1 MSPQVL
7 FSLCVV
13 AASGAAVAL
22 QAMLNAAL
30 GRAVESTLAAAAI
43 SFGVGFAALVALTL
57 ILGDG
62 AAFARLP
69 SVRIGLLAGG
79 LLGAFFVWSIAW
91 GVPTLGVVSAFAAL
105 ILGQMVAALLL
116 DAAGAF
122 GLATYD
128 ITWKRL
134 VAVALVA
141 GGMVMSR
148 L

>member
-7 FSLCVV
+7 ISLCVV
-13 AASGAAVAL
+13 AASGAAVAM
-22 QAMLNAAL
+22 QAMLNAGL
-30 GRAVESTLAAAAI
+30 GRALGSTLAAASI
-43 SFGVGFAALVALTL
+43 SFGVGFAALVVITFSV
-57 ILGDG
+57 GDG
-62 AAFARLP
+62 AAFTRLP
-69 SVRIGLLAGG
+69 SVRVGLLAGG
-79 LLGAFFVWSIAW
+79 FLGAFFVWSIAW

-105 ILGQMVAALLL
+105 ILGQLVAALLL
-116 DAAGAF
+116 DASGAF
-122 GLATYD
+122 GLTSYD